1 MGMDT
6 VRLLKTQDLAYLRT
20 VGMRA
25 KRELEK
31 VREGVILSENMGQKK
46 LDGGKGGGQHVVFV
60 EDRAAQ
66 KGYARSVEGEDE
78 EGVDEEENEAKG
90 RERRKKEKRRA
101 GMLARLEAAKMRA
114 GEIEKAER
122 ELDLQRAKMN
132 KTLTT
137 GAGGVNKKGSVW
149 KVMSRKK

>member
-66 KGYARSVEGEDE
+66 KGYAISVE

-90 RERRKKEKRRA
+90 RERRKKERRQA

-114 GEIEKAER
+114 REIEKAER
-122 ELDLQRAKMN
+122 ELDLQRAKMS
-132 KTLTT
+132 KTMTT